1 MITQY
6 FIDEKN
12 NSGYI
17 DKIKYDL
24 YVDEDQKCY
33 TKKQII
39 KFIKTIKNSY
49 IMNKNRMI
57 DIKSLKNFNN
67 ATKRSL
73 IIYQLKNK

>member
-1 MITQY
+1 MVTLY

-12 NSGYI
+12 NTGYI
-17 DKIKYDL
+17 DKIGYDL
-24 YVDEDQKCY
+24 YVDENKKCY

-49 IMNKNRMI
+49 IMNKNRMVYI
-57 DIKSLKNFNN
+57 SNMKNFNN